1 MQPMNQYSPDYFR
14 GVNVASPEQVG
25 YEPRPFTYIYNPP
38 NNELTA
44 LQELT
49 NDSVQI
55 DVDSDFRLFAW
66 YIALYTGEFEIQIAD
81 STGYYLFSGF
91 MNSGAISQSSAIPT
105 IFSPAHPFPA
115 GGKIVINI
123 NDLSDSTNP
132 LQIAFV
138 GEKLFR
144 VGRSTTQ

>member
-1 MQPMNQYSPDYFR
+1 MQPMNQYSPEYFR

-44 LQELT
+44 LQSVE
-49 NDSVQI
+49 NDSVLI

-91 MNSGAISQSSAIPT
+91 MNSGAISQSSAVPT
-105 IFSPAHPFPA
+105 IFSPSHPFPA
-115 GGKIVINI
+115 GGKILINI
-123 NDLSDSTNP
+123 NDLSNATNP
-132 LQIAFV
+132 LQIAFM

-144 VGRSTTQ
+144 VNR